1 MALET
6 FSAVSHGD
14 KIKEKTFS
22 KNVPLKDLLY
32 TCIPGDKERS
42 GEDARVPLLILTDRT
57 GPRFI
62 ASVSCA
68 NNPQRKPYLILRSAS
83 DSFSRASTFSGRVLL
98 IPLNYFCLLTDKG
111 V

>member
-32 TCIPGDKERS
+32 TCIPGNKERS
-42 GEDARVPLLILTDRT
+42 GKDALPLLILTDRT

-68 NNPQRKPYLILRSAS
+68 NNPQRKPYLILGSAS

-98 IPLNYFCLLTDKG
+98 IPLNYFGLLTDKG